1 MADYGYVHSCVIW
14 SHVDASQNEYGEVY
28 SHTDSSQNT
37 ACRFYFSRTGRLG
50 EILTTQ
56 SGEHAKAK
64 PLVMLPGTV
73 TVSQGNTIVSTET
86 GFAHTYTV
94 TATKPVYYLFYNS
107 IHHYE
112 CELEVVS

>member
-1 MADYGYVHSCVIW
+1 MDNFGYIHTCVIM
-14 SHVDASQNEYGEVY
+14 SHTDASQNEYGEVY
-28 SHTDSSQNT
+28 SYTVSSQNT
-37 ACRFYFSRTGRLG
+37 VCRFYYNNSNSR
-50 EILTTQ
+50 IIQ
-56 SGEHAKAK
+56 PDSGQHTVST
-64 PLVMLPGTV
+64 PSVMLPGTV
-73 TVSQGNTIVSTET
+73 TVAQGDTIVSTVT

>member
-1 MADYGYVHSCVIW
+1 MADDYGYIHDCVIW

-37 ACRFYFSRTGRLG
+37 ECRFYYSNSNSRIIRTD
-50 EILTTQ
+50 
-56 SGEHAKAK
+56 SGQHAVGT
-64 PLVMLPGTV
+64 PSVMLPGTV
-73 TVSQGNTIVSTET
+73 TVAQGNTIVSTET

-107 IHHYE
+107 VHHYE